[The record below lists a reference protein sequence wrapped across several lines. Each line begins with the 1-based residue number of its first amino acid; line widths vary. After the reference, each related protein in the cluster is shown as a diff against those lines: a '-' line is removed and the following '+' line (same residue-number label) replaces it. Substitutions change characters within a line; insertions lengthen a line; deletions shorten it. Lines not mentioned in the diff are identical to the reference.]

1 MLDGRIIN
9 LDEIWQINI
18 WEIKRADQ
26 PSTQSLVQ
34 RLLARL
40 GLSRP
45 AKVAD
50 VTERLLGGP
59 PSSNSMEASGDI
71 NCDKP
76 ATDAKEVFVVHG
88 RNEEARDTLFE
99 FLRAIGLHPLE
110 WSEAVQATGKASPY
124 IGEILKTVFSRAHAV
139 IVLFTPDDKVK
150 LRQSL
155 WADNEPPNETELTGQ
170 PRPNVL
176 FEAGMAMAGSEERTI
191 LVELGTLR
199 GFSDID
205 GRHRILLNNSPE
217 RRRHLAERL
226 ENAGCPV
233 RWDEADWK
241 STGDFEA
248 AVAERMHEP
257 TSITPDRPSAPI
269 ATLPQSQEA
278 RTLLI
283 EAASGDGYILK
294 VPAFGGLTIEANDK
308 SFVKSGNL
316 RSEALWTAVLTTLA
330 DDGFIEGTDS
340 EGQVFKLTHKG
351 FDYVDSEAM

>member
-1 MLDGRIIN
+1 MLDGRIIY

-18 WEIKRADQ
+18 WEIKPTDQ
-26 PSTQSLVQ
+26 TSTQSLVE

-45 AKVAD
+45 AEVD

-71 NCDKP
+71 NRDKP
-76 ATDAKEVFVVHG
+76 RTDAKEIFVVHG
-88 RNEEARDTLFE
+88 RNEEARDALFQ

-124 IGEILKTVFSRAHAV
+124 IGEILNTVFSRAHAV
-139 IVLFTPDDKVK
+139 VVLFTPDDRVK
-150 LRQSL
+150 LRESL

-199 GFSDID
+199 GFSDIE
-205 GRHRILLNNSPE
+205 GRHSIRLNNSPE
-217 RRRHLAERL
+217 RRRDLAERL

-241 STGDFEA
+241 STGDFET
-248 AVAERMHEP
+248 AVAERMQEP
-257 TSITPDRPSAPI
+257 TGNTLDRPSTTIPE
-269 ATLPQSQEA
+269 LPLSEEA

-294 VPAFGGLTIEANDK
+294 VPAFGGLIVEANDK
-308 SFVKSGNL
+308 SFVESGNP
-316 RSEALWTAVLTTLA
+316 RSEALWTAVLDTLA
-330 DDGFIEGTDS
+330 DNGFVRNTDN
-340 EGQVFKLTHKG
+340 EDRVFMLTRKG
-351 FDYVDSEAM
+351 FDYVDSEAG